1 MKKLEQKTLLNE
13 ILNAFKLHSQDIEQ
27 KMDGLKTDLE
37 SKMDMLKTDLES
49 KMDEG
54 FNHVD
59 HQISELGK
67 KVDGIRT
74 ELNETNENVDYLL
87 SKNAQHEKK
96 LRKIFEQ
103 QQMQSSLPHN
113 P

>member
-1 MKKLEQKTLLNE
+1 MEQKTLLNE
-13 ILNAFKLHSQDIEQ
+13 ILNAFKLHSQDIDQ

-96 LRKIFEQ
+96 LRQISEQ
-103 QQMQSSLPHN
+103 QQI
-113 P
+113 